1 MRSRVDCSTTKRV
14 TRSRGGSDSS
24 RTARVSV
31 ATACSSEG
39 SRWTRWYS
47 TTLARLSRASRGSS
61 SCRSSTSRRGRDTTT
76 LQWAARF
83 LSRKACTRR
92 RRRSGGMA
100 WKPSMVSASTR
111 RTRSQWEE
119 SRLRWRV
126 SGPKETPRESCLRI
140 APGLRR
146 SMGLLSRAGSK
157 SCGRR
162 RRRRGAGRKSGK
174 LVCGPGARRGRGRKR
189 PVLVVPDQPLV
200 SQPGSRV
207 PAGHHP
213 EAPAGGA
220 SLQPG
225 GGHQAEGVRGLGG
238 QKGEG
243 LGRRQAGQVGSFQ
256 EAAGAGGHQGAGLL
270 PAHARQGRQDFGG
283 RVVHV
288 DPVGGGVDRQE
299 VHQAPLKDGSPVPLP
314 AGPAVEQL
322 PAHPGDLQ
330 QLFHEAEGPPP
341 GSGGSGPRAGSAPG
355 HHRGGQGLGPGGA
368 RAHDPQQPLQG
379 LGAGGVQVQ
388 LAGFVHEGQVAPHL
402 PAAEPVVVHPPGI
415 GEEGLLLPRV
425 GVGVGHAVEHG
436 FQRPAG
442 KEVGLLGLARG
453 PGQGGLGADGGRQ
466 GEGQQG
472 EPHHDPQDGDED
484 HAAVDRWKGNCWQA
498 VACLWSAICSRLCS
512 SPIFRC
518 PFRRF
523 LSYIDIQDGQDEEPG
538 DPVYPV
544 YPCFFHDCRHRLQRS
559 SPVDRVLAWGGTPL

>member
-39 SRWTRWYS
+39 SRWTNWYS
-47 TTLARLSRASRGSS
+47 TTLARFSRASRGSS

-119 SRLRWRV
+119 SRLRWRA
-126 SGPKETPRESCLRI
+126 SGPKATPRESCLRI

-146 SMGLLSRAGSK
+146 SMGLLSRPARSPAG
-157 SCGRR
+157 G
-162 RRRRGAGRKSGK
+162 GGGGGGPE
-174 LVCGPGARRGRGRKR
+174 LGPGARASTGRTRPAAGVPAWLGVPAGGGGGGGGRGGGGGKAADPGRG

-243 LGRRQAGQVGSFQ
+243 LGRGPAGKVGGFQ

-270 PAHARQGRQDFGG
+270 PAHARQRRQDFGG

-288 DPVGGGVDRQE
+288 DPAGGGVDRQE
-299 VHQAPLKDGSPVPLP
+299 VHQAPLKDGSPVPW
-314 AGPAVEQL
+314 
-322 PAHPGDLQ
+322 
-330 QLFHEAEGPPP
+330 
-341 GSGGSGPRAGSAPG
+341 R
-355 HHRGGQGLGPGGA
+355 RG
-368 RAHDPQQPLQG
+368 
-379 LGAGGVQVQ
+379 
-388 LAGFVHEGQVAPHL
+388 
-402 PAAEPVVVHPPGI
+402 
-415 GEEGLLLPRV
+415 
-425 GVGVGHAVEHG
+425 
-436 FQRPAG
+436 RP
-442 KEVGLLGLARG
+442 
-453 PGQGGLGADGGRQ
+453 
-466 GEGQQG
+466 
-472 EPHHDPQDGDED
+472 
-484 HAAVDRWKGNCWQA
+484 
-498 VACLWSAICSRLCS
+498 
-512 SPIFRC
+512 
-518 PFRRF
+518 
-523 LSYIDIQDGQDEEPG
+523 
-538 DPVYPV
+538 
-544 YPCFFHDCRHRLQRS
+544 
-559 SPVDRVLAWGGTPL
+559 